1 MREVVFIALLLASS
15 LALRA
20 QNDPEYLM
28 EIGAGV
34 GMVSYQG
41 DFNDNI
47 LKGMQPMGGIVLRR
61 NINPHMALRLTG
73 SFGKLKGNSRAVGTF
88 FPGYQTVPY
97 EFHRSLADVG
107 LVYEYNFWPY
117 GTGRDYR
124 GAKRFSPV
132 VFGGLG
138 ATYVSGGDKNVF
150 TANVPLGLGVRY
162 KVGERLNLGVD
173 WAVHFSLSDR
183 LDGVEDPYYVRS
195 KGVFKNTD
203 CYSALQVTL
212 TYSFMAKCQT
222 CNNED

>member
-1 MREVVFIALLLASS
+1 MREVVVIALLLASS

-88 FPGYQTVPY
+88 FPGYQTVP
-97 EFHRSLADVG
+97 
-107 LVYEYNFWPY
+107 
-117 GTGRDYR
+117 
-124 GAKRFSPV
+124 
-132 VFGGLG
+132 
-138 ATYVSGGDKNVF
+138 
-150 TANVPLGLGVRY
+150 
-162 KVGERLNLGVD
+162 
-173 WAVHFSLSDR
+173 
-183 LDGVEDPYYVRS
+183 
-195 KGVFKNTD
+195 
-203 CYSALQVTL
+203 
-212 TYSFMAKCQT
+212 
-222 CNNED
+222 

>member
-1 MREVVFIALLLASS
+1 M
-15 LALRA
+15 
-20 QNDPEYLM
+20 
-28 EIGAGV
+28 
-34 GMVSYQG
+34 
-41 DFNDNI
+41 
-47 LKGMQPMGGIVLRR
+47 
-61 NINPHMALRLTG
+61 
-73 SFGKLKGNSRAVGTF
+73 
-88 FPGYQTVPY
+88 
-97 EFHRSLADVG
+97 
-107 LVYEYNFWPY
+107 VYEYNFWPY

-132 VFGGLG
+132 VFGGLD